1 MTSAASGNV
10 LCSRVYRVARSIIFN
25 VLENDQAGRSP
36 PLCSRSDIAAHCY
49 PSNWF
54 AGTPV
59 DDNTAAFIAAVHA
72 PTMEP
77 RHFGSSPAWNLE
89 PSTLLCTAAPPP
101 RTINYRISPK
111 AGASPLRLPV
121 ASCSP
126 LVTRAGL
133 AQIWNFLGLAH
144 YLVAENSSSKP
155 SKRTHPPL
163 QHFKISWTRTSIHE
177 AVPSTDSVCSPTPAA
192 FPHLTA
198 KSGDPGIFGDG
209 FQPEVLELQVKIFY
223 GFILSLVIS
232 IFHYILVMLVYLL
245 TVEYLE
251 SCNRFNP
258 FDI

>member
-1 MTSAASGNV
+1 MTSAASVNV
-10 LCSRVYRVARSIIFN
+10 LCSGIYRVARSIIFN

-49 PSNWF
+49 SSNWF

-101 RTINYRISPK
+101 PTINYRISPK

-133 AQIWNFLGLAH
+133 A
-144 YLVAENSSSKP
+144 
-155 SKRTHPPL
+155 
-163 QHFKISWTRTSIHE
+163 
-177 AVPSTDSVCSPTPAA
+177 
-192 FPHLTA
+192 
-198 KSGDPGIFGDG
+198 
-209 FQPEVLELQVKIFY
+209 
-223 GFILSLVIS
+223 
-232 IFHYILVMLVYLL
+232 
-245 TVEYLE
+245 
-251 SCNRFNP
+251 
-258 FDI
+258 